1 NNLIID
7 TSIASM
13 SSEEFI
19 VSGLTSVVNSVTQ
32 TLIISLITASSVILV
47 GITGVIIYMK
57 RNSKIN
63 NKNLKF

>member
-13 SSEEFI
+13 SSEVFI
-19 VSGLTSVVNSVTQ
+19 VSGLTAIVNSPTQ
-32 TLIISLITASSVILV
+32 TLIISLITASSVLLV
-47 GITGVIIYMK
+47 GITGVIVYMK
-57 RNSKIN
+57 RNSKLN